1 MAREGTGWSDDTG
14 GEGGIFA
21 TCIGLGI
28 LNHLV
33 LAIRNSFW
41 MALARMKADPR
52 WSQIKSREDADEL
65 IKEYL

>member
-14 GEGGIFA
+14 GPGGIWA
-21 TCIGLGI
+21 TCISLGI

-41 MALARMKADPR
+41 VALARMKADPR

-65 IKEYL
+65 LKEYL